1 MVNDHAQGSS
11 RTASEI
17 RPFSGTDAQP
27 PATLGFLTEFSPQE
41 PLRPNPNDLSLG
53 VHLQHVPLDQE
64 DAIQEI
70 TVYTNNFSAARTDE
84 NVASFLRSLQ
94 EIQNTPSPS
103 MKTFEAKT
111 KDLIHQ
117 SKVFKSGFS
126 AHLLN
131 TAQSI
136 QAEKSTGV
144 RRICL
149 GNWTAESVGYKSLQ
163 SAAAPAPPP
172 AATSDSDSD
181 SDPNHMLTKFKDRS
195 LDLEVDG
202 CLTAL

>member
-1 MVNDHAQGSS
+1 MFNDNSQPGSRS
-11 RTASEI
+11 AREI
-17 RPFSGTDAQP
+17 RPLSGIDDS
-27 PATLGFLTEFSPQE
+27 ATLGSHTNFSPQE
-41 PLRPNPNDLSLG
+41 TLRPNPNDLSLG
-53 VHLQHVPLDQE
+53 VHLQYVPLDRE

-111 KDLIHQ
+111 KDLIYR
-117 SKVFKSGFS
+117 SKVSKSGFS

-136 QAEKSTGV
+136 EADLSVGV

-149 GNWTAESVGYKSLQ
+149 GDWTSESVVYKSPQ
-163 SAAAPAPPP
+163 SAAAAAPPP

-181 SDPNHMLTKFKDRS
+181 SDSNHMMTKFKNRS
-195 LDLEVDG
+195 LDLEVDQF
-202 CLTAL
+202 LTAL